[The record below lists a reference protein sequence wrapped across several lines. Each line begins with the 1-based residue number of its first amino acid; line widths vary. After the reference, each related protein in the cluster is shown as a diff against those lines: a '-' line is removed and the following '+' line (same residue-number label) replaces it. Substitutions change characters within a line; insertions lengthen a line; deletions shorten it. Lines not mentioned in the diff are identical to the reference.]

1 MDIVVHYPKDP
12 DRLRELQQKVAVVHA
27 EAVVRRIQSIPCPKQ
42 QKEELLR
49 SIIKGAHTQ

>member
-12 DRLRELQQKVAVVHA
+12 DRLRELQQKVAAVHA

-42 QKEELLR
+42 QKEELLK
-49 SIIKGAHTQ
+49 SIIKNAR